1 MVQFAN
7 AATDPKAMMVEFP
20 DAALALTTVS
30 GAIGHSQVANI
41 TEPLFRQLVSLWSI
55 ACDFKTLVGLLNVHF
70 S

>member
-30 GAIGHSQVANI
+30 RAIRHRQVANI
-41 TEPLFRQLVSLWSI
+41 TEPLFRQLVSLWSV
-55 ACDFKTLVGLLNVHF
+55 ARDFKPLGLLNVHF
-70 S
+70 G